1 VTVAL
6 QRFRDYAG
14 LAAGSLLRLG
24 VIGNPMARLVFLRQI
39 HFAAVRSMPLLS
51 VVALAFGA
59 AFIVQ
64 ATYLLR
70 DDTRL
75 YALIEIVLVRT
86 IAPLS
91 AAAIIIGRAATA
103 ISTELAL
110 MRVNG
115 EIEALRRLRIPVRDY
130 LVVPRVAAVTLG
142 TMGCCFFFQ
151 LISVLG
157 GFAMSALALDV
168 NFAEQLG
175 RFAAH
180 VSIQDLALE
189 VLKSTCFG
197 FAIAA
202 AACGSG
208 LGVAPRMAEVP
219 LAPSRTF
226 LRALI
231 SVIVIDALFL
241 GLTL

>member
-1 VTVAL
+1 MAVAL

-14 LAAGSLLRLG
+14 LATGSLLRLG

-39 HFAAVRSMPLLS
+39 HFTAVRSMPLLS
-51 VVALAFGA
+51 AVALAFGA

-64 ATYLLR
+64 ATHLLR

-75 YALIEIVLVRT
+75 YTLIEIVLVRT
-86 IAPLS
+86 IAPLT
-91 AAAIIIGRAATA
+91 AAAIIIGRSATV

-115 EIEALRRLRIPVRDY
+115 EIEALRRMRIPVRDY

-151 LISVLG
+151 LIALLG
-157 GFAMSALALDV
+157 GFAVSALVLDILL
-168 NFAEQLG
+168 AEQVA

-180 VSIQDLALE
+180 VSLQGLVLE
-189 VLKSTCFG
+189 VLKSACFG

-202 AACGSG
+202 VACGVG
-208 LGVAPRMAEVP
+208 LGVAPRMEQVP

-231 SVIVIDALFL
+231 SVIVIDALFM
-241 GLTL
+241 GLAL